1 MKQISTFSVS
11 KSNLGLEVYSIL
23 GNDEVRYFKRMEAI
37 FTTCAIAKK
46 QLRNITILLNQA
58 PFCEVNWNGKY
69 RYIYNPNE
77 DKVTSPELKQLF
89 IAKGYAVN

>member
-1 MKQISTFSVS
+1 MNQISTFSVS

-23 GNDEVRYFKRMEAI
+23 GNEDVKYFKRVEAI
-37 FTTCAIAKK
+37 LTTCAIAKK
-46 QLRNITILLNQA
+46 QLRNITILLNKT
-58 PFCEVNWNGKY
+58 PFCQVKWNGKY
-69 RYIYNPNE
+69 TYIYNPNE